1 MQWHS
6 CHAVLGKFEKKN
18 NPGYGYE
25 EWKIMHEEDGK

>member
-1 MQWHS
+1 MQY
-6 CHAVLGKFEKKN
+6 LENLRKKN